1 MDQIIEAYKQKKI
14 EVSEGPYIVTGNIPL
29 VSKIQVV
36 TEYHEPVA
44 WKKVKDI
51 PTSKA
56 YFLCRC
62 GNSSHKPLC
71 DGSHYDIKFD
81 GTETAPISL
90 NADRQESLPKSNC
103 MLIRMDAT
111 LCTSSGFCANRR
123 TSIAEM
129 AARTD
134 DIDVRRSAIAMIENC
149 PSGALTY
156 ALKEGEA
163 EIEVDLPMEIICTIE
178 IKTEGAIQGP
188 YWVTGRVPIHRFDGK
203 PFEVRNRV
211 ALCSCGL
218 SQIKPLC
225 DGAHREHPIYVEL

>member
-1 MDQIIEAYKQKKI
+1 MDQIIKAYFQKKI
-14 EVSEGPYIVTGNIPL
+14 EVSEGPYIVTGHIPL

-36 TEYHEPVA
+36 TEFTEPVA
-44 WKKVKDI
+44 WKKVRDI
-51 PTSKA
+51 PTNEA

-62 GNSSHKPLC
+62 GNSSYKPLC
-71 DGSHYDIKFD
+71 DGSHYDIKFN

-90 NADRQESLPKSNC
+90 QAERQESLPRSKK
-103 MLIRMDAT
+103 MHIRMDAA

-134 DIDVRRSAIAMIENC
+134 DMEVRRIAIAMIENC

-156 ALKEGEA
+156 ALKEGGS
-163 EIEVDLPMEIICTIE
+163 EIEADLPMEIACTIE
-178 IKTEGAIQGP
+178 ITSEGAIEGP
-188 YWVTGRVPIHRFDGK
+188 YWVTGRIPIHRFDGQ

-225 DGAHREHPIYVEL
+225 DGSHREHPSYVTI

>member
-51 PTSKA
+51 PTTEA

-62 GNSSHKPLC
+62 GKSSYKPLC

-90 NADRQESLPKSNC
+90 QAERQESLPKSSC

-111 LCTSSGFCANRR
+111 LCTSSGFCANRL

-129 AARTD
+129 AAKTD
-134 DIDVRRSAIAMIENC
+134 DVDVRRLAIAMIEKC

-163 EIEVDLPMEIICTIE
+163 EIEADLPMEIVCTIE

-225 DGAHREHPIYVEL
+225 DGAHREHPIYVDI